1 MWRLSLILHLFIGST
16 LAGVAVIV
24 ALVSGFDTM
33 WGILIAAAVGFCAA
47 FPVSAYVAKEL
58 HRRES

>member
-1 MWRLSLILHLFIGST
+1 MLRLSLILHLFIGST

-33 WGILIAAAVGFCAA
+33 RGILIAAVLGFFLA

-58 HRRES
+58 YSRGS

>member
-1 MWRLSLILHLFIGST
+1 MLRLSLILHLFIGST

-33 WGILIAAAVGFCAA
+33 RGILIAAVFGFLVAV
-47 FPVSAYVAKEL
+47 PVSAYVAKEL
-58 HRRES
+58 YSRGS

>member
-1 MWRLSLILHLFIGST
+1 MLRLSLILHLFIGST

-33 WGILIAAAVGFCAA
+33 RGILIAAVMGYLVGY
-47 FPVSAYVAKEL
+47 PVSAYVAKEL
-58 HRRES
+58 YSRGS